1 MPVKIAD
8 APGVEGFHAVRAGVI
23 LQYPADGLCQGVC
36 IAVSGFE
43 FNDQRGLPVKQ
54 VQHLLECG
62 NRLVRAAQMIV
73 FQVLGSQVFHE
84 ALPAG
89 GPLQVGIVHDGQRA
103 VLQQM
108 DIEFNAIALV
118 QSSLVGGQAVFRL
131 LVIVEAPVGIE
142 PAPKGLH
149 AGLIFPAPE
158 TEQVQNHEN
167 DD

>member
-1 MPVKIAD
+1 
-8 APGVEGFHAVRAGVI
+8 
-23 LQYPADGLCQGVC
+23 
-36 IAVSGFE
+36 
-43 FNDQRGLPVKQ
+43 
-54 VQHLLECG
+54 
-62 NRLVRAAQMIV
+62 MIV
-73 FQVLGSQVFHE
+73 FQVLGGQVFHE
-84 ALPAG
+84 ALLAG
-89 GPLQVGIVHDGQRA
+89 DPLQVGIVHDGQRA

-167 DD
+167 ED